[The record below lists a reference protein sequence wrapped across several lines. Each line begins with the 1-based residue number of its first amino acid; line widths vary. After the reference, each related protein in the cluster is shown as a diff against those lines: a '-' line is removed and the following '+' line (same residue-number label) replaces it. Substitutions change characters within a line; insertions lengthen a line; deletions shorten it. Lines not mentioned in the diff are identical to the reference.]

1 MKDLIVKSA
10 MAKENNFECC
20 SQSLGM
26 RFEKLTVI
34 NEMGCMN
41 FTQKEW

>member
-10 MAKENNFECC
+10 KAKENSFECC

-26 RFEKLTVI
+26 RFE
-34 NEMGCMN
+34 N
-41 FTQKEW
+41 